1 MEHLPTETIKVL
13 STPLTS
19 AGLKIR
25 RLFLP
30 PQSIKSCFSSFSH
43 QNRTEELNLSFPF
56 PLSRSHSILYDFQL
70 GLEACCICLCPWS
83 TSYFSF
89 IAHSESSSHNSTL
102 LRLANLISW
111 PFTVDIQ
118 SGNLLE
124 KPWTPGFSCSHLIVE
139 APFSSS
145 TGASSFLPHCQG
157 HD

>member
-43 QNRTEELNLSFPF
+43 QNRTEELILSIAY
-56 PLSRSHSILYDFQL
+56 PLSRSHSVPYDFHL
-70 GLEACCICLCPWS
+70 RLEACCICLCPWS

-89 IAHSESSSHNSTL
+89 IAYSESPSHGSKLFATGQLHFLALLCRYSVGKLSGETL
-102 LRLANLISW
+102 DLRLL
-111 PFTVDIQ
+111 F
-118 SGNLLE
+118 
-124 KPWTPGFSCSHLIVE
+124 FSFNCRSAV
-139 APFSSS
+139 FFS